1 MRFKS
6 ENKHVDTF
14 DWHLSDGGSIPPA
27 STKVL
32 SYNSLQVLSTFSFV
46 DLSIKEL
53 YRASPV
59 PKITPI
65 PATQIHFQ
73 DPWFLLF
80 SLPIAKNIAL
90 RLNKKE
96 LPLGLKTRYISEVA
110 KIVSELSQCFVYRY
124 RQSYNKLLSYFFNFK
139 CIFSPKNFLVVVYT
153 QLYLRLFPKLFTCPN

>member
-1 MRFKS
+1 M
-6 ENKHVDTF
+6 
-14 DWHLSDGGSIPPA
+14 
-27 STKVL
+27 
-32 SYNSLQVLSTFSFV
+32 

-53 YRASPV
+53 YRASTV
-59 PKITPI
+59 AKITPARLPKYVFKI
-65 PATQIHFQ
+65 RDLYYFRY
-73 DPWFLLF
+73 LLT
-80 SLPIAKNIAL
+80 KNIAL

-96 LPLGLKTRYISEVA
+96 LPLALKTRYISEVA